1 MRIRYSFRSGDKV
14 YKVFVDG
21 QEGTTGLQIRDRLL
35 GHGGVTLI
43 EIDPDKRKHTAERQR
58 LLNEADVS
66 FLCLPD
72 AAARESAA
80 LVSNPR
86 ARLIDAST
94 AHRTDPSWT
103 YGLPELDKEQR
114 TRIRSAKRVAN
125 VGCHAVGFTLLIRPL
140 VAAGVLPKDYPVACH
155 SLTGYSGGGKKM
167 IAEYEAPGRTR
178 FPMGAPRHYALAM
191 HHKHVPEMQKY
202 SGLTFRPLF
211 NPIVGDFYKGMAVT
225 VALQS
230 RLLAKKASA
239 KTAHGLLAEYYAGE
253 RFVKVMPFDDA
264 ANLHD
269 GYFDPLGSND
279 TNRDDIFVF
288 GDDEQIVLVS
298 RLDNLG
304 KGASGAAVQNMN
316 LMLGLDE
323 GTTLGA

>member
-1 MRIRYSFRSGDKV
+1 V

-35 GHGGVTLI
+35 GHAGVTLI
-43 EIDPDKRKHTAERQR
+43 EIDPDKRKDTSERRR

-72 AAARESAA
+72 AAAKESAA
-80 LVSNPR
+80 LATNPN

-103 YGLPELDKEQR
+103 YGLPELDREQR
-114 TRIRSAKRVAN
+114 AKIRTAKRVAN
-125 VGCHAVGFTLLIRPL
+125 VGCHAVGFILLVRPL
-140 VAAGVLPKDYPVACH
+140 VGAGVLPKEYPVTCH

-167 IAEYEAPGRTR
+167 IAEYEAQGRPR
-178 FPMGAPRHYALAM
+178 FPIGAPRHYALTM

-202 SGLTFRPLF
+202 GGLGFRPLF
-211 NPIVGDFYKGMAVT
+211 NPIVGDFYKGMAVA
-225 VALQS
+225 VALES

-239 KTAHGLLAEYYAGE
+239 KDLHSLLAEYYARE

-264 ANLHD
+264 NNLPE

-279 TNRDDIFVF
+279 TNRNDIFVF
-288 GDDEQIVLVS
+288 GDAEQIVLIS

-304 KGASGAAVQNMN
+304 KGASGSAVQNMN
-316 LMLGLDE
+316 IMLGLDE
-323 GTTLGA
+323 GMTLGG